1 MKSNVEEKI
10 RCTIETVNK
19 SATNG
24 KSKKLTH
31 LWHHRRWSTLYK
43 SSYRSAMRSE
53 KTKKGGR
60 WIINKAQN
68 TLKNIMSVDIIQW
81 AFNELLIG
89 LFMSRLHLPSL
100 FAAICVCFSS
110 LLILSICPIPYNCSP
125 SDIIFHFYF
134 FPHFHSD
141 FFLLFVEFFFI
152 SATNNYSAI
161 LSVEQNDQID

>member
-1 MKSNVEEKI
+1 MWRRDMKSNMEEKI
-10 RCTIETVNK
+10 RCTKLPSISVNK
-19 SATNG
+19 SAMNG
-24 KSKKLTH
+24 KNEKLTH

-43 SSYRSAMRSE
+43 SSYRSAMRNES
-53 KTKKGGR
+53 KKKGGR

-110 LLILSICPIPYNCSP
+110 LLAFSPFRSSIMSFYQFVQSPTTVLHPI
-125 SDIIFHFYF
+125 
-134 FPHFHSD
+134 
-141 FFLLFVEFFFI
+141 
-152 SATNNYSAI
+152 
-161 LSVEQNDQID
+161 